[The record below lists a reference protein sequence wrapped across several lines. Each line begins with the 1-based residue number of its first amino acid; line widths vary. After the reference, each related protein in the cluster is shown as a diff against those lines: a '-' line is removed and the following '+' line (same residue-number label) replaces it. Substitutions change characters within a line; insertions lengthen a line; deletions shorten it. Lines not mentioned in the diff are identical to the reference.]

1 MKTPTILLGFA
12 TTLVGLYLAP
22 WWAKFVIV
30 GVLVMARGTSMKG
43 D

>member
-1 MKTPTILLGFA
+1 MKTQTILLGFA

-22 WWAKFVIV
+22 WWAKFVLV
-30 GVLVMARGTSMKG
+30 GVLVMARGTTIKE